1 MTERSWGSS
10 EASDEVRQMDV
21 PVLNMKGVEVGKLAI
36 DAETLGG
43 EVNPALIKQAYVMY
57 HANSRRGTS
66 KTLNRE
72 NVEGSTKKIVKQKG
86 TGGARHGDRKVPHF
100 RGGGHAHHKQRDPID
115 YRKDMPKKMRRKA
128 NLNALLAKLIDNEVK
143 IVDSMTMKGPK
154 TKDFVG
160 FLEAIKIDN
169 TALVAIGNE
178 NEQVRLSARNLDT
191 VTLVPA
197 GQLTCFDLLNHRYLV
212 ITKSDLE
219 AFLNGPSS
227 QITKIAKINP
237 LGRGRSMAKAGAEKP
252 AKSGSKKGVA

>member
-1 MTERSWGSS
+1 
-10 EASDEVRQMDV
+10 MDV
-21 PVLNMKGVEVGKLAI
+21 PVLNMKGVEVGKVAI
-36 DAETLGG
+36 DAEALGG

-66 KTLNRE
+66 KTLNRH

-100 RGGGHAHHKQRDPID
+100 RGGSHAHHKGRDPID

-143 IVDSMTMKGPK
+143 VVDSMAMKAPK

-160 FLEAIKIDN
+160 FLDAIKIDN
-169 TALVAIGNE
+169 SALVAVGIE
-178 NEQVRLSARNLDT
+178 NEQVRLGARNLER
-191 VTLVPA
+191 VTLIPS

-212 ITKSDLE
+212 ITKGDLE
-219 AFLNGPSS
+219 SFLKGPSS
-227 QITKIAKINP
+227 QITKIAKISP
-237 LGRGRSMAKAGAEKP
+237 LGRAKAA
-252 AKSGSKKGVA
+252 AKKEAA

>member
-1 MTERSWGSS
+1 
-10 EASDEVRQMDV
+10 MDV
-21 PVLNMKGVEVGKLAI
+21 PVFNMKGVEVGKLTI
-36 DAETLGG
+36 DEERLGG
-43 EVNPALIKQAYVMY
+43 EVIPSLLKQAYVMY

-66 KTLNRE
+66 KTLNRH

-100 RGGGHAHHKQRDPID
+100 RGGSHAHHKGRNPED

-143 IVDSMTMKGPK
+143 IVDTMAMKAPK

-160 FLEAIKIDN
+160 FLAAIKIDN
-169 TALVAIGNE
+169 SALVAVGVE
-178 NEQVRLSARNLDT
+178 NEQVRLSARNLER
-191 VTLVPA
+191 VTLIPS

-212 ITKSDLE
+212 ITKGDLE
-219 AFLNGPSS
+219 SFLKGPSS

-237 LGRGRSMAKAGAEKP
+237 LGRAKP
-252 AKSGSKKGVA
+252 ASKKEGA